1 MQSAGARI
9 RLCGSLGV
17 ELGGEP
23 REQLIRGRQGRM
35 LLAFLVLNRR
45 RPVPRDRL
53 VDALWEQH
61 VAPPSESGLSPVLSR
76 LRRALAPAE
85 IDGRTGVV
93 LRLPEPVWVDVEVAE
108 AGLARARDADQPGQ
122 RLRDAREAA
131 ELLEPGLLP
140 GHEAE
145 WLRQARDATERA
157 RVEALEVA
165 ATAARALDPALA
177 EELARRAVAAAPF
190 RESAWVRLIDA
201 LQARGNLA
209 EALQAY
215 EEIRLRLRDELGTVP
230 GSELLAIH
238 RRLLAADEALAPT
251 AAIARTAGATG
262 PPAATR
268 RRRPPADLVE
278 REDELAA
285 VDGAL
290 DRAVSGRGG
299 VVLFEGPAGIG
310 KTRLLD
316 ELRSRAQQRK
326 LRVLEARA
334 GVLEREFGFG
344 VVRQLL
350 EPAGEDQMQGAAS
363 GARAVLTEQGIGDG
377 TFPILHSLF
386 RLVERLARDQP
397 LALCIDDLQWSDPA
411 SLRFTAYLARRIA
424 GLPAIVAAT
433 VRTGEPDAD
442 EALLGELA
450 QEPATVALSP
460 RPLTAEATQRLIAEG
475 LGREPDAEFSEA
487 CHQVTAGN
495 PLLLGQLLSALSTE
509 GVSPEHGSVA
519 AVREIG
525 PRAVA
530 RTVALRMQRLPAPAA
545 EVARATAVLGEH
557 SGLAPI
563 AAMAGTDE
571 PTAARAVQALARAE
585 ILRGDESLG
594 FVHPLIRDA
603 VYAEFPQPAQALEH
617 ERAARLL
624 AELGSSPERVAA
636 QLLLTAPR
644 SDPWVVTRLREAA
657 HLALRRGA
665 PDAAMRL
672 LERAQAE
679 PPPPEQRAALAFEL
693 GGSAAYLRG
702 PAGIEPLR
710 RAYAGLTDPV
720 DRARAA
726 IRLSHLLLF
735 VRSPQEGV
743 ELADRAAQELPA
755 GHEDFRS
762 SLRAVRLV
770 GAAFGAIDPAA
781 FGTVQDVRRG
791 PRGSGPGARALTA
804 MTALAVAFT
813 CGPAAEASALAR
825 EAFSEGLDEFEL
837 SAPLALGIAALILGE
852 PSEGL
857 AAIADYSAYARRN
870 GEVLS
875 SIGSD
880 LWGGFAQL
888 WAGDLGAA
896 MESLDRA
903 REGERLWGTKLDAV
917 MAYSAAWSAL
927 VSLERGDPLEAVFE
941 TLHRVQAADPRPD
954 GARFW
959 LASLAELALAEGRA
973 DEALEITRRLEP
985 ARPARTHPVWAPW
998 RTLRARA
1005 LAQLGEPEQARQLAL
1020 EDLALAREIG
1030 APWVIGRGLRILA
1043 ELGGPDR
1050 FEAAREAVTW
1060 LTGTSAQLELAKAQI
1075 ELGEALAAAGE
1086 SALAR
1091 DTFAAATELSER
1103 CGARGLA
1110 QRGRASRPPA
1120 APDGLGREV

>member
-17 ELGGEP
+17 QLGGEA

-35 LLAFLVLNRR
+35 LLAYLVLNRR

-53 VDALWEQH
+53 VEALWSGDS
-61 VAPPSESGLSPVLSR
+61 APRSDSALSPLLSR

-85 IDGRTGVV
+85 IDGRAGIV
-93 LRLPEPVWVDVEVAE
+93 LRLPEPAWVDVEVAE
-108 AGLARARDADQPGQ
+108 SALARARAADEPAQ
-122 RLRDAREAA
+122 RLVAARESA
-131 ELLEPGLLP
+131 ELLEAGLLP

-145 WLRQARDATERA
+145 WLREARDATERV

-165 ATAARALDPALA
+165 AAAARTVNPPLA
-177 EELARRAVAAAPF
+177 EELARQAVAAAPF
-190 RESAWVRLIDA
+190 RESAWVALIDA
-201 LQARGNLA
+201 LAARGNLA
-209 EALQAY
+209 EALKAY
-215 EEIRLRLRDELGTVP
+215 EEIRQRLRDELGTVP
-230 GSELLAIH
+230 GSELLAMH
-238 RRLLAADEALAPT
+238 GRLLAAGEAPPTPATAP
-251 AAIARTAGATG
+251 RSE
-262 PPAATR
+262 PPARATPRSSR
-268 RRRPPADLVE
+268 RRATADLVE

-290 DRAVSGRGG
+290 DRVLARSGG

-310 KTRLLD
+310 KTRLLQ
-316 ELRSRAQQRK
+316 ELRRGAVQRE
-326 LRVLEARA
+326 LLVLEARA
-334 GVLEREFGFG
+334 SVLEREFGFG

-350 EPAGEDQMQGAAS
+350 EPVGEEQMQGAAA

-377 TFPILHSLF
+377 TFSILNGLF
-386 RLVERLARDQP
+386 RLVERLARDRP
-397 LALCIDDLQWSDPA
+397 LALCVDDLQWSDPA
-411 SLRFTAYLARRIA
+411 SLRFTAYLARRIGA
-424 GLPAIVAAT
+424 LPVVVAAT

-442 EALLGELA
+442 EALLAELA

-460 RPLTAEATQRLIAEG
+460 RPLTTHATERLIAEG
-475 LGREPDAEFSEA
+475 LGRAPDPEFSEA
-487 CHQVTAGN
+487 CQQVTAGN
-495 PLLLGQLLSALSTE
+495 PLLLGQLLMSLSTE
-509 GVSPEHGSVA
+509 GVSPATSNVA

-530 RTVALRMQRLPAPAA
+530 RTVSLRMRRLPAPAG
-545 EVARATAVLGEH
+545 EIARAVAVLGEH
-557 SGLAPI
+557 AGLAPI

-585 ILRGDESLG
+585 ILRDDESLG

-603 VYAEFPQPAQALEH
+603 VYAELPQPARALEH

-624 AELGSSPERVAA
+624 AELGASPERVAA

-644 SDPWVVTRLREAA
+644 SDPWVVTALREAA

-702 PAGIEPLR
+702 PAGVEPLR

-743 ELADRAAQELPA
+743 ELADRAAVELPA

-762 SLRAVRLV
+762 SVRAVRLV
-770 GAAFGAIDPAA
+770 GAAFGAIDPTE
-781 FGTVQDVRRG
+781 FGTVEDVRRG
-791 PRGSGPGARALTA
+791 PRGTGPGGRALTA
-804 MTALAVAFT
+804 MTALAVALT
-813 CGPAAEASALAR
+813 CGPASEASALAH
-825 EAFSEGLDEFEL
+825 EAFSDGLDRFEM
-837 SAPLALGIAALILGE
+837 SAPIALGIAALILGE

-857 AAIADYSAYARRN
+857 EAIGEYSAYARRH

-880 LWGGFAQL
+880 LWGGFAHL
-888 WAGDLGAA
+888 WAGDLDAA

-941 TLHRVQAADPRPD
+941 TLHRVAPADPRPD

-959 LASLAELALAEGRA
+959 LASAAELALAEERPA
-973 DEALEITRRLEP
+973 DALEITRRLEP
-985 ARPARTHPVWAPW
+985 TRPARTHPVWAPW

-1005 LAQLGEPEQARQLAL
+1005 LAQLGELEQARRLAH
-1020 EDLALAREIG
+1020 EDLALAREVG
-1030 APWVIGRGLRILA
+1030 APWVIGRGLRILS
-1043 ELGGPDR
+1043 ELGGPERLDV
-1050 FEAAREAVTW
+1050 AREAVSQ
-1060 LTGTSAQLELAKAQI
+1060 LTGTSARLELARA
-1075 ELGEALAAAGE
+1075 ERALAAAG
-1086 SALAR
+1086 
-1091 DTFAAATELSER
+1091 
-1103 CGARGLA
+1103 
-1110 QRGRASRPPA
+1110 GRASGDRTPA
-1120 APDGLGREV
+1120 RGADGAGRA

>member
-1 MQSAGARI
+1 MQSAGVRI

-17 ELGGEP
+17 QLGGES

-35 LLAFLVLNRR
+35 LLAYLVLNRR

-53 VDALWEQH
+53 VQALWAQDA
-61 VAPPSESGLSPVLSR
+61 APPSDSALSPVLSR

-85 IDGRTGVV
+85 IDGRTGIV

-108 AGLARARDADQPGQ
+108 AALARARDTGQPAQ
-122 RLRDAREAA
+122 RLAAAREAA

-140 GHEAE
+140 GHDAE
-145 WLRQARDATERA
+145 WLREARDATERV

-165 ATAARALDPALA
+165 AATAKAPNPALA
-177 EELARRAVAAAPF
+177 EELARQAVAAAPF
-190 RESAWVRLIDA
+190 RESAWVALIDA

-209 EALQAY
+209 EALRAY
-215 EEIRLRLRDELGTVP
+215 EEIRQRLRDELGTVP
-230 GSELLAIH
+230 GRELLATH
-238 RRLLAADEALAPT
+238 SRLLAADEAPPPV
-251 AAIARTAGATG
+251 RTARRPQPSPGPGMAPPSRRGAT
-262 PPAATR
+262 
-268 RRRPPADLVE
+268 ADLVE

-290 DRAVSGRGG
+290 DRALRGRGG

-310 KTRLLD
+310 KTRLLA
-316 ELRSRAQQRK
+316 ELRHGAEQRR

-334 GVLEREFGFG
+334 SVLEREFGFG

-350 EPAGEDQMQGAAS
+350 EPVGEEQMEGAAA
-363 GARAVLTEQGIGDG
+363 GARAVLTEHGIGDG
-377 TFPILHSLF
+377 TSSILNGLF
-386 RLVERLARDQP
+386 RLVERLTRDQP
-397 LALCIDDLQWSDPA
+397 LALCVDDLQWCDPA

-424 GLPAIVAAT
+424 GLPAVVAAT

-442 EALLGELA
+442 EALLAELA

-460 RPLTAEATQRLIAEG
+460 RPLTAQATERLIADG
-475 LGREPDAEFSEA
+475 LGSVPDAKFSEA

-509 GVSPEHGSVA
+509 GVSPETGSVG
-519 AVREIG
+519 AVRDIG

-530 RTVALRMQRLPAPAA
+530 RTVALRMKRLPAPAG
-545 EVARATAVLGEH
+545 EVARAAAVLGEH

-563 AAMAGTDE
+563 AALAGTDE

-603 VYAEFPQPAQALEH
+603 VYAELPQPARALEH

-624 AELGSSPERVAA
+624 ADLESSPERVAA

-702 PAGIEPLR
+702 PAGVEPLR
-710 RAYAGLTDPV
+710 RAYADLTDPV

-743 ELADRAAQELPA
+743 ELADRVARELPA
-755 GHEDFRS
+755 GSEDSHS

-770 GAAFGAIDPAA
+770 GAAFGAIDPGEFA
-781 FGTVQDVRRG
+781 TVDDVRRG
-791 PRGSGPGARALTA
+791 PRGTGPGARALTA
-804 MTALAVAFT
+804 MTALAVALT
-813 CGPAAEASALAR
+813 CGPASEASALAR
-825 EAFSEGLDEFEL
+825 EAFSEGLDGFEL
-837 SAPLALGIAALILGE
+837 SAPIALGIAALILGE

-857 AAIADYSAYARRN
+857 EAIGEYSAYARRN

-896 MESLDRA
+896 MRSLDRA

-927 VSLERGDPLEAVFE
+927 VSLERGDPPEAVFE
-941 TLHRVQAADPRPD
+941 TLHRVQATDPRPD

-959 LASLAELALAEGRA
+959 LASSAELALAEGRA
-973 DEALEITRRLEP
+973 DDALEITRRLEP
-985 ARPARTHPVWAPW
+985 TRPARTHPVWAPW

-1005 LAQLGEPEQARQLAL
+1005 LAELDEPEQARQLAL

-1030 APWVIGRGLRILA
+1030 APWVVGRALRILA
-1043 ELGGPDR
+1043 ELRGPDR
-1050 FEAAREAVTW
+1050 LQAAQEAVAQ
-1060 LTGTSAQLELAKAQI
+1060 LTGSSARLELAKAQI
-1075 ELGEALAAAGE
+1075 ALGEALAAADE
-1086 SALAR
+1086 HSRAAETL
-1091 DTFAAATELSER
+1091 AAAAELSER
-1103 CGARGLA
+1103 CGAHGLA
-1110 QRGRASRPPA
+1110 RRGRASGDQTPA
-1120 APDGLGREV
+1120 RGS

>member
-1 MQSAGARI
+1 VQ
-9 RLCGSLGV
+9 
-17 ELGGEP
+17 LGGAS

-35 LLAFLVLNRR
+35 LLAFLVLNRS

-53 VDALWEQH
+53 VDALWA
-61 VAPPSESGLSPVLSR
+61 VDAVPPSDSALSPVLSR
-76 LRRALAPAE
+76 LRRALNPAE
-85 IDGRTGVV
+85 IDSRAGVV
-93 LRLPEPVWVDVEVAE
+93 LRLPEPVWVDVEAAE
-108 AGLARARDADQPGQ
+108 SALVRARASDQPAE
-122 RLRDAREAA
+122 RLRDARQAA
-131 ELLEPGLLP
+131 DLLEPGLLP
-140 GHEAE
+140 GHDAE
-145 WLRQARDATERA
+145 WLRQSRDAVERV
-157 RVEALEVA
+157 RVEALELA
-165 ATAARALDPALA
+165 AVAARAVDPALA
-177 EELARRAVAAAPF
+177 EELARRAVAASPF
-190 RESAWVRLIDA
+190 RESAWVALIET
-201 LQARGNLA
+201 LRARGNLA

-230 GSELLAIH
+230 GTELLAVH
-238 RRLLAADEALAPT
+238 RRLLAADE
-251 AAIARTAGATG
+251 
-262 PPAATR
+262 PPAATA
-268 RRRPPADLVE
+268 PAATAPAPTAPTATAPARTAAAPTGRVAAPDLVE

-285 VDGAL
+285 VGEAL
-290 DRAVSGRGG
+290 DRALGGRGG
-299 VVLFEGPAGIG
+299 VVLFEGPPGIG

-316 ELRSRAQQRK
+316 ELRWGAEQRD
-326 LRVLEARA
+326 LRVLQARA
-334 GVLEREFGFG
+334 ALLEREFGFG

-350 EPAGEDQMQGAAS
+350 EPVGEDRMDGAAA
-363 GARAVLTEQGIGDG
+363 GARAVLTEQGLGDG
-377 TFPILHSLF
+377 TFSILNGLF
-386 RLVERLARDQP
+386 RLVERLAKERP
-397 LALCIDDLQWSDPA
+397 LALCVDDLQWSDPA

-424 GLPAIVAAT
+424 GLPAVVAAT
-433 VRTGEPDAD
+433 VRTGEPEAD

-460 RPLTAEATQRLIAEG
+460 RPLTAEATEWLIAES
-475 LGREPDAEFSEA
+475 LAREPDAEFSHA

-495 PLLLGQLLSALSTE
+495 PLLLGQLLSALSSE
-509 GVSPEHGSVA
+509 GVSPDSGSVG
-519 AVREIG
+519 AVRDIG

-530 RTVALRMQRLPAPAA
+530 RTVALRMRRIPAPAG
-545 EVARATAVLGEH
+545 EVARAAAVLGEH
-557 SGLAPI
+557 AGLAPV
-563 AAMAGTDE
+563 AAMARTDE
-571 PTAARAVQALARAE
+571 PSAARAVQSLARAE
-585 ILRGDESLG
+585 ILRKDESLG

-603 VYAEFPQPAQALEH
+603 VYAELPQPAQALEH

-624 AELGSSPERVAA
+624 ADLGASPERVAA

-679 PPPPEQRAALAFEL
+679 PPPPEQRAPLAFEL

-702 PAGIEPLR
+702 PAGVEPLR
-710 RAYAGLTDPV
+710 RAYAGLSDPV

-743 ELADRAAQELPA
+743 ELADRAGQELPD
-755 GHEDFRS
+755 GHQDFRS

-770 GAAFGAIDPAA
+770 GAAFGAIDPAEFA
-781 FGTVQDVRRG
+781 TVDDVRRG

-804 MTALAVAFT
+804 MTALAVALT

-837 SAPLALGIAALILGE
+837 SAPIALGIAAQILGE

-857 AAIADYSAYARRN
+857 DAIAEYSAYARRN

-880 LWGGFAQL
+880 LWGGFAHL

-941 TLHRVQAADPRPD
+941 TLHRVRAADPRPD

-959 LASLAELALAEGRA
+959 LASLAEMALAEGRA
-973 DEALEITRRLEP
+973 DDAVQITRRLEP
-985 ARPARTHPVWAPW
+985 TRPARTHPVWAPW

-1005 LAQLGEPEQARQLAL
+1005 LAQLGELEQARALAL

-1043 ELGGPDR
+1043 ELGGSDR
-1050 FEAAREAVTW
+1050 LATAGEAVAQ
-1060 LTGTSAQLELAKAQI
+1060 LTGTSAQLELAKAQLV
-1075 ELGEALAAAGE
+1075 LGEALADAGE
-1086 SALAR
+1086 SAAAR
-1091 DTFAAATELSER
+1091 EILAAATQLCER
-1103 CGARGLA
+1103 CGAIELA
-1110 QRGRASRPPA
+1110 RRGRTSKDATPA
-1120 APDGLGREV
+1120 HGV

>member
-1 MQSAGARI
+1 MQSAGVRI

-17 ELGGEP
+17 QLGGES

-35 LLAFLVLNRR
+35 LLAYLVLNRR

-53 VDALWEQH
+53 VDALWARDA
-61 VAPPSESGLSPVLSR
+61 APPSDSALSPVLSR

-85 IDGRTGVV
+85 IDGRAGIV

-108 AGLARARDADQPGQ
+108 GALARARETGQPAQ
-122 RLRDAREAA
+122 RLAAAREAA

-145 WLRQARDATERA
+145 WLREARDATERV

-165 ATAARALDPALA
+165 AAAARALNPALA
-177 EELARRAVAAAPF
+177 EELAREAVAAAPF
-190 RESAWVRLIDA
+190 RESAWVALIDA

-215 EEIRLRLRDELGTVP
+215 EQIRQRLRDELGTVP
-230 GSELLAIH
+230 GGELLAIH
-238 RRLLAADEALAPT
+238 ARLLAADEAPSEPT
-251 AAIARTAGATG
+251 VQRTGRPRGAG
-262 PPAATR
+262 PPPPSR
-268 RRRPPADLVE
+268 RGGTADLVE

-290 DRAVSGRGG
+290 DRALSGCGG
-299 VVLFEGPAGIG
+299 VVLLEGPAGIG

-316 ELRSRAQQRK
+316 ELRRGAERRG

-334 GVLEREFGFG
+334 GLLEREFGFG

-350 EPAGEDQMQGAAS
+350 EPVGEEQIEGAAA
-363 GARAVLTEQGIGDG
+363 GARAVLTDQGIGDG
-377 TFPILHSLF
+377 TFSILNGLF

-411 SLRFTAYLARRIA
+411 SLRFTAYLARRIV
-424 GLPAIVAAT
+424 GLPAVVAAT

-450 QEPATVALSP
+450 QEPGTVALSP
-460 RPLTAEATQRLIAEG
+460 RPLTAQATERLIAQG
-475 LGREPDAEFSEA
+475 LGREPDAEFSDA

-509 GVSPEHGSVA
+509 GVSPETGSVG
-519 AVREIG
+519 AVRDIG

-530 RTVALRMQRLPAPAA
+530 RTVALRMKRLPSPAG
-545 EVARATAVLGEH
+545 EVARAAAVLGEH

-563 AAMAGTDE
+563 AALAGTDE

-603 VYAEFPQPAQALEH
+603 VYAELAAPARALEH
-617 ERAARLL
+617 ERAARVL
-624 AELGSSPERVAA
+624 ADLGSSPERVAA

-702 PAGIEPLR
+702 PAGVEPLR
-710 RAYAGLTDPV
+710 HAYAGLTDPV

-762 SLRAVRLV
+762 SMRAVRLV
-770 GAAFGAIDPAA
+770 GAAFGAIDPAEFA
-781 FGTVQDVRRG
+781 TVDDVRGG
-791 PRGSGPGARALTA
+791 PRGTGPGARALTA
-804 MTALAVAFT
+804 MTALAVALT
-813 CGPAAEASALAR
+813 CGPASEASALAR
-825 EAFSEGLDEFEL
+825 EAFSEGLDGFEL
-837 SAPLALGIAALILGE
+837 SAPIALGIAALILGE

-857 AAIADYSAYARRN
+857 DAIGEYSAYARRN

-896 MESLDRA
+896 MRSLDRA

-959 LASLAELALAEGRA
+959 LASSAELALAEGRA
-973 DEALEITRRLEP
+973 DDALEITRRLQP
-985 ARPARTHPVWAPW
+985 TRPARTHPVWAPW

-1005 LAQLGEPEQARQLAL
+1005 LAQLDEPEQARQLAL

-1030 APWVIGRGLRILA
+1030 APWVVGRGLRILA

-1050 FEAAREAVTW
+1050 LDAAQEAVAQ
-1060 LTGTSAQLELAKAQI
+1060 LTGSSAQLELAKAQI
-1075 ELGEALAAAGE
+1075 ALGEALAAAGE
-1086 SALAR
+1086 RSLAR
-1091 DTFAAATELSER
+1091 ESLTAAAELSER
-1103 CGARGLA
+1103 CGAHGLA
-1110 QRGRASRPPA
+1110 RRGRACGDQTPA
-1120 APDGLGREV
+1120 RGS